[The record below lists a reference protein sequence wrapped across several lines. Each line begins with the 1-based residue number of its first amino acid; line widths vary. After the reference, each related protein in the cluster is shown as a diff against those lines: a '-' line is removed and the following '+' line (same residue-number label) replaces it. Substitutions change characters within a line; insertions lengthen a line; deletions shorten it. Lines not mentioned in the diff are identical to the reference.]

1 MKIDDTASSIRL
13 SEILRGTDT
22 SQDAMAPGWILFT
35 GSRAPSVPSLHR
47 RLRADPAVIE
57 DSILQRPLDE
67 PLIVGEYARMRRTTI
82 SLPDDLATALER
94 EARRRRVPVS
104 QVAREAIEARL
115 GLSDEGPRDLPF
127 IGIAESRDSEWSAAD
142 LDEFLAQTWADEIE
156 RDAFNRDR

>member
-1 MKIDDTASSIRL
+1 
-13 SEILRGTDT
+13 
-22 SQDAMAPGWILFT
+22 
-35 GSRAPSVPSLHR
+35 
-47 RLRADPAVIE
+47 
-57 DSILQRPLDE
+57 
-67 PLIVGEYARMRRTTI
+67 MRRTTI
-82 SLPDDLATALER
+82 SLPDDLAAALER

-115 GLSDEGPRDLPF
+115 GLSGDDPRDLPF